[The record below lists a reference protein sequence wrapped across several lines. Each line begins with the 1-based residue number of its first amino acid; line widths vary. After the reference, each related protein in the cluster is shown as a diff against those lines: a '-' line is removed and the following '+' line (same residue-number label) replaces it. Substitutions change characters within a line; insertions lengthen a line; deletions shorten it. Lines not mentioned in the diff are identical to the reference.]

1 MKSRIGAAALMVA
14 IGSGVADA
22 QSLNEQL
29 YRAQEEEML
38 AKAKYV
44 GWALDQCGTQ
54 LAAKIDWTAV
64 PPEFAGKE
72 LPPQPPTSRLLK
84 SSPAGYCFNVFSAL
98 DHVCQTEAG
107 KTAVKQKVQ
116 NIVCGFGPERTIE
129 LKDGVLTFK
138 MNVDTYNNEDFIGE
152 YLLNN
157 L

>member
-1 MKSRIGAAALMVA
+1 VLPRSWSRSAL
-14 IGSGVADA
+14 GGGDA
-22 QSLNEQL
+22 QSLNDKL
-29 YRAQEEEML
+29 YRVQGEEML

-44 GWALDQCGTQ
+44 GWAHDQCGTH

-72 LPPQPPTSRLLK
+72 LPPQPATSRLVK
-84 SSPAGYCFNVFSAL
+84 SSAAGYCFNVFSAL
-98 DHVCQTEAG
+98 DQVCQTEAG
-107 KTAVKQKVQ
+107 RTAVRQKVQ

-129 LKDGVLTFK
+129 VKDGVLTFK
-138 MNVDTYNNEDFIGE
+138 MNVDTYNNEDFIRE